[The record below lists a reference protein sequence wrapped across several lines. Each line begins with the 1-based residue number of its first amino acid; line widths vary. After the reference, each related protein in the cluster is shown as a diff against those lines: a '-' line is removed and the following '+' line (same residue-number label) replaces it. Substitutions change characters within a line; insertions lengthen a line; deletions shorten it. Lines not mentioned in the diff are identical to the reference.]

1 MEYQYPYNGD
11 EPTSSSSPPPPP
23 PAASPESTVVLQE
36 ARSGMDGAAGGTG
49 DLPPLGVLGTTLM
62 VVGNILYLLTA
73 VPAFAIFALATQLLE
88 ESQLDPLTFWASFGW
103 LISFAAG
110 WGAFVWL
117 YRDGAARRGAVVFLG
132 IFFFWSGTSLLSL
145 FAFA

>member
-11 EPTSSSSPPPPP
+11 EPTPSSSPPP
-23 PAASPESTVVLQE
+23 PAASPESTVDP
-36 ARSGMDGAAGGTG
+36 AGNGTNGAAGGTG
-49 DLPPLGVLGTTLM
+49 DLPPLGALGTTLM

-73 VPAFAIFALATQLLE
+73 VPAYAIFVLATQLLE
-88 ESQLDPLTFWASFGW
+88 ESQLDPLTFWASVGW
-103 LISFAAG
+103 LISFAAS

-132 IFFFWSGTSLLSL
+132 IFFFWCGTSLLSL